1 MLVPIV
7 LGIVVAFVLGMLSVR
22 FMLRQIERISYNVFA
37 IYMGVIGIVTII
49 LQVIG
54 FGAFKS
60 LGLG

>member
-7 LGIVVAFVLGMLSVR
+7 LGIVVAFALGMLSVR

-37 IYMGVIGIVTII
+37 VYMGVIGIVTII

-54 FGAFKS
+54 FGAFKP